1 MPLIGPRTVTFQA
14 WLKISRKR
22 PNPDPDP
29 RDTIDCQFFAESVIL
44 NRISVND
51 DKDDDEDK
59 AKKKIC
65 SIAPLN
71 VVDIHEMI
79 MDKTNNEEELRKIE
93 LKLEPKELSI
103 DLIKWG
109 ALSRWSSSQ

>member
-1 MPLIGPRTVTFQA
+1 MIKTSLQCPLLVHGQSPFKFGWKFSRT
-14 WLKISRKR
+14 LKAS
-22 PNPDPDP
+22 D
-29 RDTIDCQFFAESVIL
+29 FFNASVIL
-44 NRISVND
+44 NRSSVND

-79 MDKTNNEEELRKIE
+79 MDKTNNEEELRKT
-93 LKLEPKELSI
+93 
-103 DLIKWG
+103 
-109 ALSRWSSSQ
+109 

>member
-1 MPLIGPRTVTFQA
+1 M
-14 WLKISRKR
+14 
-22 PNPDPDP
+22 
-29 RDTIDCQFFAESVIL
+29 
-44 NRISVND
+44 NRSSVND

-79 MDKTNNEEELRKIE
+79 MDKTNNEEELRKI
-93 LKLEPKELSI
+93 
-103 DLIKWG
+103 
-109 ALSRWSSSQ
+109 

>member
-1 MPLIGPRTVTFQA
+1 MVENFEKTTTRASIF
-14 WLKISRKR
+14 
-22 PNPDPDP
+22 
-29 RDTIDCQFFAESVIL
+29 FFAASVIL
-44 NRISVND
+44 NRSSVND

-79 MDKTNNEEELRKIE
+79 MDKTNNEEELRKILSKLE
-93 LKLEPKELSI
+93 LKY
-103 DLIKWG
+103 
-109 ALSRWSSSQ
+109 

>member
-1 MPLIGPRTVTFQA
+1 MMIKTSLQCPLLVPGQSPFKIGWKFRENADQSV
-14 WLKISRKR
+14 
-22 PNPDPDP
+22 D
-29 RDTIDCQFFAESVIL
+29 FFTASVIL
-44 NRISVND
+44 NRSSVND

-93 LKLEPKELSI
+93 LKLEL
-103 DLIKWG
+103 
-109 ALSRWSSSQ
+109 

>member
-1 MPLIGPRTVTFQA
+1 MPLIGPRTVTFQV
-14 WLKISRKR
+14 WLKISRTLKAS
-22 PNPDPDP
+22 N
-29 RDTIDCQFFAESVIL
+29 FLFNASVIL
-44 NRISVND
+44 NRSSVND

-79 MDKTNNEEELRKIE
+79 MDKTNNEEELRKI
-93 LKLEPKELSI
+93 
-103 DLIKWG
+103 
-109 ALSRWSSSQ
+109 

>member
-1 MPLIGPRTVTFQA
+1 MPLIGPRTVTFQV
-14 WLKISRKR
+14 WLKIFEKHRSHSRAS
-22 PNPDPDP
+22 D
-29 RDTIDCQFFAESVIL
+29 IFFATSVIL

-59 AKKKIC
+59 TKKKIC

-79 MDKTNNEEELRKIE
+79 MDKTNNEEELRKIK
-93 LKLEPKELSI
+93 LKLKL
-103 DLIKWG
+103 KN
-109 ALSRWSSSQ
+109 

>member
-1 MPLIGPRTVTFQA
+1 MPLIGPRTVTFQD

-22 PNPDPDP
+22 RPE
-29 RDTIDCQFFAESVIL
+29 RRFFFAASVIL
-44 NRISVND
+44 NRSSVND

-93 LKLEPKELSI
+93 LK
-103 DLIKWG
+103 
-109 ALSRWSSSQ
+109 

>member
-1 MPLIGPRTVTFQA
+1 MPLIGPRTVTFQV
-14 WLKISRKR
+14 WLKISRTLKAL
-22 PNPDPDP
+22 D
-29 RDTIDCQFFAESVIL
+29 FFNASVIL
-44 NRISVND
+44 NRSSVND

-79 MDKTNNEEELRKIE
+79 MDKTNNEEELRKI
-93 LKLEPKELSI
+93 
-103 DLIKWG
+103 
-109 ALSRWSSSQ
+109 

>member
-1 MPLIGPRTVTFQA
+1 MKVTMIKTSLQCPLLVHGQSPFKFGWKFREHWKLQI
-14 WLKISRKR
+14 
-22 PNPDPDP
+22 
-29 RDTIDCQFFAESVIL
+29 FFDASLIL
-44 NRISVND
+44 NRSSVND

-79 MDKTNNEEELRKIE
+79 MDKTNNEEELRKI
-93 LKLEPKELSI
+93 
-103 DLIKWG
+103 
-109 ALSRWSSSQ
+109 

>member
-1 MPLIGPRTVTFQA
+1 MPLIGPRTVTFQV
-14 WLKISRKR
+14 WLKISRTLKAS
-22 PNPDPDP
+22 D
-29 RDTIDCQFFAESVIL
+29 FFFNASVIL
-44 NRISVND
+44 NRSSVND

-79 MDKTNNEEELRKIE
+79 MDKTNNEEELRKI
-93 LKLEPKELSI
+93 
-103 DLIKWG
+103 
-109 ALSRWSSSQ
+109 

>member
-1 MPLIGPRTVTFQA
+1 M
-14 WLKISRKR
+14 
-22 PNPDPDP
+22 
-29 RDTIDCQFFAESVIL
+29 
-44 NRISVND
+44 NRNLVND

-59 AKKKIC
+59 TKKKIC

-93 LKLEPKELSI
+93 LKLELIFERLFVVKKWPKILTRNGPFLVEFGLNCAF
-103 DLIKWG
+103 G
-109 ALSRWSSSQ
+109 PHF